1 METHQRTVARI
12 IFWRIIATLLTIPF
26 TGLSTAI
33 LIHILLTVTHYI
45 YERIWL
51 KIKWGKIGA
60 S

>member
-12 IFWRIIATLLTIPF
+12 IFWRITATLLTIPF

>member
-33 LIHILLTVTHYI
+33 LIHMLLTVTHYI

>member
-1 METHQRTVARI
+1 METHQRTIARI
-12 IFWRIIATLLTIPF
+12 IFWRIMATLLTVPF